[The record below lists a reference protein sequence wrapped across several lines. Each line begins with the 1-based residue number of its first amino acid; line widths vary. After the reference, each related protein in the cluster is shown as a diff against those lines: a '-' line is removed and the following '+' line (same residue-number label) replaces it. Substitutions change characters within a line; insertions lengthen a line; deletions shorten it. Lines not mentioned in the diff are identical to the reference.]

1 MLNVEMPCSLA
12 GCKLISCNGDRR
24 LGLIATPEMENAVS
38 VGSVPH
44 DEDVVD
50 GFLFLSFSTFDDLNG
65 YEAAENGTKT
75 GRKGRFRLSTA
86 KKTIVEKASCPL
98 KKKRGRHYKN
108 PSTVKEPIVE
118 EAPCPV
124 EKTRGRP
131 FKNPPFK

>member
-86 KKTIVEKASCPL
+86 K
-98 KKKRGRHYKN
+98 N
-108 PSTVKEPIVE
+108 PSLKRLLVLL
-118 EAPCPV
+118 
-124 EKTRGRP
+124 R
-131 FKNPPFK
+131 KNVAGLTKIRQL